1 MTRRSR
7 YRDAQLVK
15 VTPAQAKKWR
25 ATGKAEQQLNRQNVD
40 QLLTAMKTGDWDPD
54 LHRDQPVKLSSD
66 DQLQNGNHRTQA
78 VAEYGKTVE
87 LWVWRNP

>member
-1 MTRRSR
+1 MPRRSR

-25 ATGKAEQQLNRQNVD
+25 ATGKAEQELNRQNVD
-40 QLLTAMKTGDWDPD
+40 QLLAAMKAGEWNPD
-54 LHRDQPVKLSSD
+54 LHCDQPVKLSSD
-66 DQLQNGNHRTQA
+66 NQLQNGNHRCQA